1 MSASTYIS
9 TARYANIVDLPI
21 CLPETELR
29 RSVDLQIASFRL
41 NNGQRAVI
49 RLLNLNVLKVFTPGI
64 IADVINSPF
73 GWCYVGV
80 FAGRMASSPFVYVA
94 TAQIGI
100 TQLNLFS
107 EFIIASPGIYT
118 VRVVNNTGKVATSAM
133 DFSVA
138 VTGVIKFY
146 A

>member
-41 NNGQRAVI
+41 NRGQRAVL
-49 RLLNLNVLKVFTPGI
+49 RLLNLNVLKVYTPGV

-80 FAGRMASSPFVYVA
+80 FAGRMAASPLVYVA

-118 VRVVNNTGKVATSAM
+118 VRVVNNTGKVFTSAM

>member
-9 TARYANIVDLPI
+9 AARYSGIVDLPI
-21 CLPETELR
+21 SLPETELR

-41 NNGQRAVI
+41 SSGQRAVV
-49 RLLNLNVLKVFTPGI
+49 RLLNLNVLKVLTPGV
-64 IADVINSPF
+64 IADTVNSPY
-73 GWCYVGV
+73 GWCYVGL

-94 TAQIGI
+94 TSQIGI

-107 EFIIASPGIYT
+107 EYIVASPGVYT
-118 VRVVNNTGKVATSAM
+118 VRVVNNTGKVFQNAM

-146 A
+146 V

>member
-9 TARYANIVDLPI
+9 GDRYAAIVDLPI

-29 RSVDLQIASFRL
+29 RSVDLQISSFELAS
-41 NNGQRAVI
+41 GQRAVI
-49 RLLNLNVLKVFTPGI
+49 RFLNLNVLKVLTPGV
-64 IADVINSPF
+64 IADTVNSPY

-80 FAGRMASSPFVYVA
+80 FGSKMAASPLTYVA
-94 TAQIGI
+94 TSQIGN
-100 TQLNLFS
+100 TQLNLFT
-107 EFIIASPGIYT
+107 ETILASPGIYT
-118 VRVVNNTGKVATSAM
+118 VRVINNTGKVFQTAM